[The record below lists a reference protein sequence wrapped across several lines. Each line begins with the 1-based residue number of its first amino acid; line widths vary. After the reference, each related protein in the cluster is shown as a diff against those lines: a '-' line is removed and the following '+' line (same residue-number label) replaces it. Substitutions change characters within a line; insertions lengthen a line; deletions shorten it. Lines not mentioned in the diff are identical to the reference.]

1 MSAAILIPVIQPLV
15 LPFVWA
21 MEDLTAV
28 SMPRPDKPDKPNV
41 RPNKPLARGVGF
53 YRRYTEAILRRYV
66 KMSMEAGR
74 APSLLG
80 REMFR
85 GKVTSYR
92 VHSFEDVVIFVHDVE
107 RCLEKLDEEELAM
120 IQRIAMQEYTF
131 PETAERMGVALAT
144 VIRRYFRALDVLTRL
159 LMESRLLESMKSC
172 QGVGSSGIDVSS
184 SLEWR

>member
-1 MSAAILIPVIQPLV
+1 MSAALV
-15 LPFVWA
+15 LPMVWA
-21 MEDLTAV
+21 TAAPLPEVIDWRQIFEDKE
-28 SMPRPDKPDKPNV
+28 PRPTV
-41 RPNKPLARGVGF
+41 RGLAF

-107 RCLEKLDEEELAM
+107 KCLAKLDIEQREMVERVALQEYSLGEAAIMMELA
-120 IQRIAMQEYTF
+120 IT
-131 PETAERMGVALAT
+131 T
-144 VIRRYFRALDVLTRL
+144 VVRRYTRALDLLTKML
-159 LMESRLLESMKSC
+159 LDSQLLSPMKCC
-172 QGVGSSGIDVSS
+172 QGVQPVENEASSCF
-184 SLEWR
+184 EWG